1 MNVLVFQVLKVAL
14 SMTSQAEAFAIEAK
28 TVADAE
34 SRDVFLEQV
43 TKLSQPAVAEIQ
55 RGNAAQFALLWNA
68 INGEEVRP
76 DWRQNALQ
84 PILTNV
90 LKTREAAPLKIGLFS
105 DDAWLFAF
113 ETMLGHTGEGGFGKL
128 EGLDEIPADHMI
140 SSITTGRSDR
150 ASRWWY
156 SLPEK
161 RRSYYI
167 ATAKTQNRSFKQ
179 LQLALNPEKIEASE
193 IDSEFRIPK
202 VRAFLRHPF
211 IYEMMP
217 FNSGVFKNLISF
229 GCLTEDELFADPD
242 GFVNEHFRQ
251 GMAYLDLARI
261 YRQAGRYQDALSAVD
276 RGMTTR
282 LQKTNSLSGHLLE
295 RAMIYRDAKKIKAAR
310 RSLDSIN
317 QKHLDSGNKALYA
330 EVDKPLEDDE

>member
-1 MNVLVFQVLKVAL
+1 
-14 SMTSQAEAFAIEAK
+14 MTSQAEAFAIEAK

-193 IDSEFRIPK
+193 IDSEFRVPK
-202 VRAFLRHPF
+202 VRAYPRHPF
-211 IYEMMP
+211 SLRNDD
-217 FNSGVFKNLISF
+217 FQ
-229 GCLTEDELFADPD
+229 
-242 GFVNEHFRQ
+242 FR
-251 GMAYLDLARI
+251 
-261 YRQAGRYQDALSAVD
+261 
-276 RGMTTR
+276 R
-282 LQKTNSLSGHLLE
+282 L
-295 RAMIYRDAKKIKAAR
+295 
-310 RSLDSIN
+310 
-317 QKHLDSGNKALYA
+317 
-330 EVDKPLEDDE
+330 